1 MVRKIGYPKPGDF
14 VIVTVDEIT
23 EFAAWC
29 KLDEYPHLR
38 GMIHVSEVA
47 GRWVRNIREFVRV
60 GKQYVAKVMKVEP
73 ERNFV
78 SLSLKRVSR
87 FNERKKWNEYRRDQR
102 AEKILELAAESIGK
116 NLDQAYEEV
125 GNKIQEKYGSLAN
138 FFEEALEDESVLDEL
153 DEKWRNAIK
162 PFLERMV
169 KEKIFEIKAEV
180 KAVSLKSN
188 GVGMLK
194 KALEQFEKAGF
205 NVTYIAAGKYLVR
218 KKTQDPKSVEKEL
231 NKIAEKIKKSKL
243 LDEFSLEVV
252 E

>member
-60 GKQYVAKVMKVEP
+60 GKQYVAKVMRVEP
-73 ERNFV
+73 DRDFV
-78 SLSLKRVSR
+78 SLSLKRVNR
-87 FNERKKWNEYRRDQR
+87 FNERRKWNEYRRDQR

-116 NLDQAYEEV
+116 SFDQAYEEI
-125 GNKIQEKYGSLAN
+125 GNALQEKYGSLAN

-153 DEKWRNAIK
+153 DEKWKNVIR
-162 PFLERMV
+162 PFLERMI
-169 KEKIFEIKAEV
+169 KEKIFEIKAEI
-180 KAVSLKSN
+180 KAISLKPN
-188 GVGMLK
+188 GVDMIK
-194 KALEQFEKAGF
+194 KALGNFGKAGF
-205 NVTYIAAGKYLVR
+205 NVTYIAAGKYLAR

-243 LDEFSLEVV
+243 LDDFSLEVI